1 MQFHRSA
8 FRSFVLRSLAVF
20 GVLAICTT
28 LPVNSQ
34 TPGAAATDNPAKPNL
49 ITLDVFVADSL
60 GHPLHGLDQ
69 QNFTLLDNG
78 QPRSLVSF
86 RAVDPNTENN
96 AVRVLLVVDMMNN
109 GPAGIARQR
118 EQIDEFLN
126 QDGGRLGHLMALAV
140 LTESG
145 VKMMNG
151 YSLDGHAL
159 LDAFQKVDSEIRPV
173 GRSAGFYGA
182 AERLEESLAGL
193 QEIAAFA
200 ARQPGRKLV
209 FLIGPGW
216 PLLPNAGVEESER
229 QRAWVFNTL
238 VQISNNLREAHVVL
252 YSLNPF
258 GLGVTQ
264 GNSNPF
270 YYQGYRKPVT
280 RLDKAEYPYLAEQV
294 LAEHSGGR
302 ALVSSNDTLGDIN
315 AALRDAGAYYELAFE
330 APAADK
336 PNEYHKIEVRVDKP
350 DSDKQNLQVRTTA
363 GYYAQPA
370 PIGKTAPPSKATE
383 PDAGFPKP

>member
-1 MQFHRSA
+1 MSFHRSLL
-8 FRSFVLRSLAVF
+8 RSFALFR
-20 GVLAICTT
+20 LAIFAAGAALLMSPLTA
-28 LPVNSQ
+28 
-34 TPGAAATDNPAKPNL
+34 GAAASDDPAKPNL
-49 ITLDVFVADSL
+49 ITLDVFVADNL
-60 GHPLHGLDQ
+60 GHPFHGLEQ

-78 QPRSLVSF
+78 QQRPLVKF
-86 RAVDPNTENN
+86 RAVDPSTESG

-109 GPAGIARQR
+109 PITAVARQR
-118 EQIDEFLN
+118 EQITEFLN
-126 QDGGRLGHLMALAV
+126 QDGGRLAHPMALAI

-159 LDAFQKVDSEIRPV
+159 LETFQKVDSEIRPV

-182 AERLEESLAGL
+182 AERLQESLAGL
-193 QEIAAFA
+193 EEIAAFEA
-200 ARQPGRKLV
+200 KQPGRKLV
-209 FLIGPGW
+209 FIIGPGW
-216 PLLPNAGVEESER
+216 PMLTNAGIEESDK

-238 VQISNNLREAHVVL
+238 VRVSNSMREAHVVL
-252 YSLNPF
+252 YNLNPF
-258 GLGVTQ
+258 GLGATH

-280 RLDKAEYPYLAEQV
+280 KLQQAEYPYLAQQV

-315 AALRDAGAYYELAFE
+315 AALRDAGAYYELTFE

-336 PNEYHKIEVRVDKP
+336 PNEYHKLEVHVDKP
-350 DSDKQNLQVRTTA
+350 NVQVRTTA

-370 PIGKTAPPSKATE
+370 AIAKTTSPDKAPE
-383 PDAGFPKP
+383 PDAGLPKP